1 MDENDATLEDV
12 PVQAEIPSNDKPSE
26 EIDADGGD
34 LLGYYPEIRD
44 LFGFYL
50 SIVLYLLIVELV

>member
-1 MDENDATLEDV
+1 MDENDTTLEDV

-34 LLGYYPEIRD
+34 LLGYYSENRG
-44 LFGFYL
+44 LFF
-50 SIVLYLLIVELV
+50 